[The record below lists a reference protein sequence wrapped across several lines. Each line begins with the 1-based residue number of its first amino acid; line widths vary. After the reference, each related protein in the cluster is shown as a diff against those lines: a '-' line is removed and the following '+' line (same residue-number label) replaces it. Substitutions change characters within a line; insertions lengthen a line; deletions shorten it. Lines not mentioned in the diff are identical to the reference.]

1 MKKILFAFL
10 LSMTTQAFSQNVPF
24 KTLPSGHIIVPAKIE
39 GIEGNFI
46 LDTGAGINLFFNDF
60 AAKFSQKPS
69 SYNFFTGFRA
79 TGERI
84 DIPLFTSKETILGKN
99 SFKNIPFSTVD
110 MKIPGIDG
118 LISLKTFEKQDL
130 VIDFK
135 AQEISFSDKAPQS
148 YSKSID
154 IFLSTQQDDTVD
166 IFTYVTLNNKYKIK
180 VLLDSGA
187 GNNSF
192 WFSDKLISTLNLD
205 TKNMQIIEKE
215 SEFNKSVK
223 TKIYKGSISQ
233 ISNEYATLK
242 DQNVMFVEN
251 LIYEG
256 KTSINWL
263 GNKIVISIKN
273 KKIYILE

>member
-1 MKKILFAFL
+1 MKKVIFALL
-10 LSMTTQAFSQNVPF
+10 LSLSTQVFSQKIPF

-60 AAKFSQKPS
+60 VSKLPEKPS

-79 TGERI
+79 TGERL
-84 DIPLFTSKETILGKN
+84 DIPLFRNKTVNFGEKN
-99 SFKNIPFSTVD
+99 FKNIPFSTAN
-110 MKIPGIDG
+110 MKIQGIDG
-118 LISLKTFEKQDL
+118 LISLKMFENQDII
-130 VIDFK
+130 IDYTK
-135 AQEISFSDKAPQS
+135 QEISYTDAPLKS
-148 YSKSID
+148 YSKAID

-166 IFTYVTLNNKYKIK
+166 IFTYIILNNKYKIK

-187 GNNSF
+187 GRDSY
-192 WFSDKLISTLNLD
+192 WLSDKLLPTLNAD
-205 TKNMQIIEKE
+205 TKTMQIIEKE

-223 TKIYKGSISQ
+223 TKIYKGSIDL
-233 ISNEYATLK
+233 ISNEYASVK
-242 DQNVMFVEN
+242 KPNVMFVEN

-256 KTSINWL
+256 KTSIEWL
-263 GNKIVISIKN
+263 GKKIVISIKN